1 MEKDQRDLEEDGVMK
16 MAYRYWGFDDEFR
29 GPREYS
35 RSKTH
40 TAQTKQNAFKGAYR
54 LIMSGECT
62 SAKVYDEKTKK
73 KYDLFADYGKRDL
86 NINGRK
92 APKKTV
98 TVYDRIDGT
107 SHMLLSDGTLG
118 EKILR

>member
-16 MAYRYWGFDDEFR
+16 MAYRYWGFDDNFR
-29 GPREYS
+29 GPKEYT
-35 RSKTH
+35 RSATH
-40 TAQTKQNAFKGAYR
+40 TAQTKKNAFKGAYM

-62 SAKVYDEKTKK
+62 SAKVYDERTKK
-73 KYDLFADYGKRDL
+73 KYDLFEDYGKRSL

-92 APKKTV
+92 VPKKTV
-98 TVYDRIDGT
+98 TVYDRTDGT

-118 EKILR
+118 EEILR